1 MSWEEQVWEAQR
13 VLIERERKE
22 EDSKKRKSMA
32 MSKDKVEVNM
42 EGKGK
47 RQKLTS
53 EVALEQIDEAA
64 LTVQLVKW
72 VKEHGVVSTANT
84 YATYIKQFRSFCEVG
99 GLTAFPASPTSV
111 AAFLKHLHEK
121 GLAKSTTNVA
131 SAAIASEY
139 KLADEKTPTQSKLV
153 QAVKAVIGREGKPE
167 QPKEPLTVELL
178 QRIVRDTKKNSWTDT
193 RDNFMI
199 VLLMAA
205 MLRESELVA
214 LRMQGENEDVWLEN
228 YKEGEGTEYE
238 VLFVYVEKSKTDQER
253 HGHTI
258 VVGPAEDKSICPV
271 ALFKQWKK
279 VRWQDNPFL
288 FHAKSADRKLSNQTP
303 NGRLKARLAR
313 IGVDPKKFGSHSGR
327 RGMATAAAASR
338 VHERLMRKHG
348 NWRSDCIYRYIDES
362 MANRLQVSA
371 AVFRP
376 QEFARNSAHGSGSGS
391 GSGLAPVG

>member
-1 MSWEEQVWEAQR
+1 MSWEQKVWEAQR
-13 VLIERERKE
+13 VAIENERKE
-22 EDSKKRKSMA
+22 EEKKKRKNVELEE
-32 MSKDKVEVNM
+32 DKI
-42 EGKGK
+42 EGTDK
-47 RQKLTS
+47 RRKKTD
-53 EVALEQIDEAA
+53 EKAVEQIDEAA
-64 LTVQLVKW
+64 LTAQLVQW
-72 VKEHGVVSTANT
+72 VKQHGVVSTTNT

-99 GLTAFPASPTSV
+99 GLVPFPASPATV
-111 AAFLKHLHEK
+111 AAFLKYLHEAK

-139 KLADEKTPTQSKLV
+139 KLADAKTPTQSKLV
-153 QAVKAVIGREGKPE
+153 KAVKAVIGRESKPE
-167 QPKEPLTVELL
+167 QPKLPLTVELL
-178 QRIVRDTKKNSWTDT
+178 QRIVRDTKKNNWVDI

-228 YKEGEGTEYE
+228 YKEDEGKEYE

-271 ALFKQWKK
+271 TLFKQWKR
-279 VRWQDNPFL
+279 VRWQDHPYL
-288 FHAKSADRKLSNQTP
+288 FHAKTAEKKLNNQTP
-303 NGRLKARLAR
+303 NGRLKVRLSR
-313 IGVDPKKFGSHSGR
+313 IGVDASKYGSHSGR

-338 VHERLMRKHG
+338 VQERLMRKHG
-348 NWRSDCIYRYIDES
+348 NWKSDCIYRYIEES

-376 QEFARNSAHGSGSGS
+376 VEYARGNGGGSGS
-391 GSGLAPVG
+391 APVG

>member
-1 MSWEEQVWEAQR
+1 MSWEEQVCEAQR
-13 VLIERERKE
+13 VLIEREKE
-22 EDSKKRKSMA
+22 AGSKKRKSM
-32 MSKDKVEVNM
+32 SVSEEKVVVNM

-64 LTVQLVKW
+64 LTAQLVKW
-72 VKEHGVVSTANT
+72 VKEHGVVSTATT
-84 YATYIKQFRSFCEVG
+84 YATYIKQFRSFCEMG
-99 GLTAFPASPTSV
+99 GLTAFPASPTTV
-111 AAFLKHLHEK
+111 AAFLKYLHER

-139 KLADEKTPTQSKLV
+139 KLADEKS
-153 QAVKAVIGREGKPE
+153 PE
-167 QPKEPLTVELL
+167 QPKLPLTVELL

-214 LRMQGENEDVWLEN
+214 
-228 YKEGEGTEYE
+228 
-238 VLFVYVEKSKTDQER
+238 
-253 HGHTI
+253 I

-271 ALFKQWKK
+271 ALFKHWKK

-313 IGVDPKKFGSHSGR
+313 ISVDPKRFGSHSGR
-327 RGMATAAAASR
+327 RGMATAAA
-338 VHERLMRKHG
+338 VH
-348 NWRSDCIYRYIDES
+348 
-362 MANRLQVSA
+362 
-371 AVFRP
+371 
-376 QEFARNSAHGSGSGS
+376 
-391 GSGLAPVG
+391 